1 VTGRPLGQL
10 IILLAQVV
18 RRAGRPER
26 VQRLRGA
33 RANEGRL
40 LYGTARGILS
50 VLANGNAVI
59 PCTETANE
67 PGACS

>member
-1 VTGRPLGQL
+1 
-10 IILLAQVV
+10 
-18 RRAGRPER
+18 

-40 LYGTARGILS
+40 LYGSARGILS